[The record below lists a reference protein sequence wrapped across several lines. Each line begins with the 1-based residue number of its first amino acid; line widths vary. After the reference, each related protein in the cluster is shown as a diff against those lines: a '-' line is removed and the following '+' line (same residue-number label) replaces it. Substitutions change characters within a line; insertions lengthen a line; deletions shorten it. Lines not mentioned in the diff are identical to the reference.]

1 MGDFSLSGLARS
13 VVDQFAGDLHT
24 CLPARIISL
33 SYDLQKA
40 TVQPMVKARYTDGD
54 GDPSNGVKEMA
65 SIPSVPLIFM
75 GSKHATM
82 TFPVE
87 VGDMVW
93 VMFSERSLDAFKYSD
108 GKSPIDPRDL
118 RMHDYSDAV
127 ALCGLFTY
135 PTALGIHQT
144 DTVIRMNA
152 GQSNETK
159 ISLKPNGDIVADSS
173 AKFIVNSQ
181 SDTVVNSS
189 ANVAVNVSGTT
200 TVTSSGLVKID
211 AANTTIT
218 GSLRVDGGVS
228 VGADVS
234 TDAGIT
240 LKTHKHV
247 GNLGH
252 PTSVGIP

>member
-1 MGDFSLSGLARS
+1 M
-13 VVDQFAGDLHT
+13 
-24 CLPARIISL
+24 I
-33 SYDLQKA
+33 
-40 TVQPMVKARYTDGD
+40 KARYTDAD
-54 GDPSNGVKEMA
+54 GNPAQGLKEMA
-65 SIPSVPLIFM
+65 SIPSVPLIFPA
-75 GSKHATM
+75 SKSAIM
-82 TFPVE
+82 TFPVA
-87 VGDMVW
+87 VGDLVLLL
-93 VMFSERSLDAFKYSD
+93 FSERSIDAFKYSD
-108 GKSPIDPRDL
+108 GKNPIDPKDL
-118 RMHDYSDAV
+118 RKHEYTDAI
-127 ALCGLFTY
+127 AICGMFTY
-135 PTALGIHQT
+135 PTALGIHPT

-152 GQSNETK
+152 GKENETK

-189 ANVAVNVSGTT
+189 ANVEVNVSGTT

-211 AANTTIT
+211 ASNTTIT

-247 GNLGH
+247 GNLGK